1 MWYNSSKII
10 SMHVG
15 KILLYKHITVDICK
29 AKTCALATGQQA
41 LAEDLISW
49 GQGPV
54 PAQVIGSEWTPP
66 TELGP
71 GHTTMNR
78 RELPARSLHSTGG
91 VATEKTAIKTTF
103 KCQGENKHLTQ
114 KCKAKAPTCVSQL
127 HIHRNQIWGS
137 DICRLSKT
145 EGVRS

>member
-1 MWYNSSKII
+1 MWYNSSKTI
-10 SMHVG
+10 SIHLGRYYCTNALQSTSVKPRHVG
-15 KILLYKHITVDICK
+15 H
-29 AKTCALATGQQA
+29 TCALATGQQA

-78 RELPARSLHSTGG
+78 RELPAWGLHSTGG
-91 VATEKTAIKTTF
+91 VATEKTAFKTT
-103 KCQGENKHLTQ
+103 L
-114 KCKAKAPTCVSQL
+114 CVKGKTN
-127 HIHRNQIWGS
+127 IWHRNVKLRPPPASVSYTFIRTKS
-137 DICRLSKT
+137 
-145 EGVRS
+145 EEVAFVA